1 MDRRT
6 DGRYQAHY
14 LPASLNYAIDNY
26 FQVSATPYNL
36 LTDDSRIP
44 DQEVITVH
52 SNGSSMMNYKIVQV
66 CLFST
71 YHLNTHKVNYIKPDN
86 ELKNYFALA

>member
-6 DGRYQAHY
+6 AGGYQV
-14 LPASLNYAIDNY
+14 PASLNYAVDNY

-66 CLFST
+66 CLFSYT
-71 YHLNTHKVNYIKPDN
+71 YHLRWS
-86 ELKNYFALA
+86 